1 MNNMIQTLIYPTF
14 DICTFSTSNERVM
27 IRLTGYKDNT
37 LTSTITIIRSDV
49 KDKDIEKEI
58 QALIEEF
65 YKKIYKED

>member
-1 MNNMIQTLIYPTF
+1 MMQTLIYPTF

-27 IRLTGYKDNT
+27 IRLTGYTDNH
-37 LTSTITIIRSDV
+37 LTSTITLIKSDIR
-49 KDKDIEKEI
+49 DKDIEKEI